1 MAIEK
6 VTEVLIWR
14 SKESRIA
21 KTTLKKKKHFF
32 KLERAIIPDIKIYCK
47 TTTIKTVYTTV
58 RQTISLV
65 EQNGNL
71 TYIAFYR
78 TTCISTLD
86 S

>member
-1 MAIEK
+1 MEIQRVKNSQDNLEEK
-6 VTEVLIWR
+6 
-14 SKESRIA
+14 KN
-21 KTTLKKKKHFF
+21 FF
-32 KLERAIIPDIKIYCK
+32 KVERAIIPDIKIYCK

-65 EQNGNL
+65 EQNGNP

-78 TTCISTLD
+78 TTCISKLD